1 MTTRPPPAMAAA
13 ADTFEARWD
22 RWIAEGIRRD
32 LIFDKRAKI
41 ALVVLAWAVAV
52 VTIWLVVF

>member
-1 MTTRPPPAMAAA
+1 MTTRPPPAMATT
-13 ADTFEARWD
+13 ADTFDARWD

-32 LIFDKRAKI
+32 LIFDKRAKV
-41 ALVVLAWAVAV
+41 ALVVLAWAAAV